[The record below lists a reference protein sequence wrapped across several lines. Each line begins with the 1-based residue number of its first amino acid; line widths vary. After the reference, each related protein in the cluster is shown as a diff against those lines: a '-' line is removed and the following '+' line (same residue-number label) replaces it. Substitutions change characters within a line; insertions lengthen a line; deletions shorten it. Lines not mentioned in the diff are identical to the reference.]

1 MTEITDSATLAGRDI
16 DGRPSRFEVKGD
28 QMVAVPGSAL
38 DTQRVRTADGT
49 VLIRRSL
56 RAGTARTALDNEI
69 CALARLNRAF
79 RDEGRPFPQ
88 LLAYDVDSTDPW
100 ALVTEYRGA
109 PARTAVD
116 SLLRPGLL
124 DLTIGVF
131 DALAHLASVELTH
144 NGLDL
149 GVVHLSGSSV
159 QITTFEHAALV
170 GERTA
175 RGGVAG
181 PQDDLPDAG
190 RLVYEAYTGVRS
202 EQPDLQDVAGLQG
215 YLAGIFDEPR
225 RRPPAAEVLRRF
237 GRAAA
242 PRDPT
247 RAELERGRAAFDA
260 ARKRKL
266 PPEPPT
272 LRTQPAQQNKK
283 TTRKPGWL
291 LLAVGLALLIS
302 VIVFGVVQV
311 VS

>member
-28 QMVAVPGSAL
+28 QMVAIPGSAL

-49 VLIRRSL
+49 VLLRRSL

-79 RDEGRPFPQ
+79 RDEGRPFPR

-100 ALVTEYRGA
+100 ALVTEYRGT

-124 DLTIGVF
+124 DFTIGVF
-131 DALAHLASVELTH
+131 DALAHLAAVELTH
-144 NGLDL
+144 NALDL

-175 RGGVAG
+175 RGVAG

-190 RLVYEAYTGVRS
+190 RLVYEAYTGERS
-202 EQPDLQDVAGLQG
+202 ARPDLREVAGLRDH
-215 YLAGIFDEPR
+215 LAGVFDEPR

-237 GRAAA
+237 GRADV

-266 PPEPPT
+266 PPEQPT
-272 LRTQPAQQNKK
+272 VRTQPAQQPEKATGK
-283 TTRKPGWL
+283 RGWL
-291 LLAVGLALLIS
+291 IIALGLALLIS